1 MPQVQVLSPRPYR
14 VFITNL
20 SVGNGHSI
28 SFCLYFIDF
37 LYVVSRFGS
46 MSIVGVNPKKEKCDK
61 ASDGIKLSLVFT
73 FVKRIYVKYD
83 YENV

>member
-1 MPQVQVLSPRPYR
+1 MQVQYAGVVKLADTQDLGSCATSVQVQVLSPAPYR

-37 LYVVSRFGS
+37 S
-46 MSIVGVNPKKEKCDK
+46 M
-61 ASDGIKLSLVFT
+61 
-73 FVKRIYVKYD
+73 
-83 YENV
+83 